1 MSLRSNSKLILIEEP
16 ENHLTAENSRKQIS
30 LIESNFNKNAGH
42 VKQIILTTH
51 NPEVITRLDLR
62 NCIWLRNEKNVLKAI
77 KINKLDKDA
86 ISFFNRRDD
95 LDFLRILT
103 AKRVIVVEGAT
114 EFILMRTLLRRCGY
128 SNDEVDSVE
137 IISMV
142 GRAYNSFFDLG
153 DLSGNKILIFTDND
167 YLADEEKDKKSYIF
181 NKRIDRI
188 NEKIRNQI
196 MLKFFA
202 LKLKK
207 INGKRNGL

>member
-1 MSLRSNSKLILIEEP
+1 M
-16 ENHLTAENSRKQIS
+16 
-30 LIESNFNKNAGH
+30 
-42 VKQIILTTH
+42 
-51 NPEVITRLDLR
+51 
-62 NCIWLRNEKNVLKAI
+62 
-77 KINKLDKDA
+77 
-86 ISFFNRRDD
+86 
-95 LDFLRILT
+95 
-103 AKRVIVVEGAT
+103 IVVEGAT

-188 NEKIRNQI
+188 NEKNQESNNVKI
-196 MLKFFA
+196 FCSQAKKDQWKKEWTIEAAIYYKNKKEIENNPDFKEG
-202 LKLKK
+202 KLVLIIK
-207 INGKRNGL
+207 NN